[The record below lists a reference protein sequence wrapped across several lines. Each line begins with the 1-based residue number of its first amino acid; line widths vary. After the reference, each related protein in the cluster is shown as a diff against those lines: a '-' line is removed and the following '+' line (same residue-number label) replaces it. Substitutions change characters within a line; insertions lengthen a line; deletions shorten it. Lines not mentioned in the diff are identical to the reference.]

1 MRTGLIL
8 YFILDE
14 VRKIVFIGEGATG
27 KTSILARYS
36 LVSFYYSI
44 SFQGQNLFKGNQKIW
59 KILQLLRP
67 L

>member
-8 YFILDE
+8 YSILDE

-36 LVSFYYSI
+36 LVSFYYS
-44 SFQGQNLFKGNQKIW
+44 FPGTEFV
-59 KILQLLRP
+59 
-67 L
+67 